1 MEVRRTRVP
10 RAHMR
15 QRALALPVRWLCGA
29 CVRLTG
35 ARTLWLTRAVSPR
48 DVMLLG
54 ARAWRLQETTA
65 LVDGVERF
73 GLGKWAEIK
82 KHTFDE
88 TSGRTPVDLKD
99 KWRNLSKALAK
110 AAGCVR
116 VRVHCARCSC
126 GGRRCG
132 VPLSG
137 AREAD
142 ARVGPRT
149 PRTLA
154 QSLARSSRDAATQR
168 LETEYSP
175 ELMQRVRDLIPG
187 NEGGSRARAR
197 GAGASGSGGAAAVSR
212 AANGGADAAGRR
224 KRQRKPAAGAVATAA
239 PKAARGL
246 ADEDARGGPGGGAG
260 GTAGSMNEV
269 FAQPLLAPHAA
280 DVHTAEQ
287 LLMPTAGVN
296 GMVDPAMSFILPS
309 I

>member
-1 MEVRRTRVP
+1 MPAMPAAAPVRMVQVDGGGAETAANARSPTRVRSATRP
-10 RAHMR
+10 RAR
-15 QRALALPVRWLCGA
+15 TTLAAGGRKVA
-29 CVRLTG
+29 
-35 ARTLWLTRAVSPR
+35 
-48 DVMLLG
+48 G
-54 ARAWRLQETTA
+54 ARATNGAKARGARAAGSRPAAGGKGGKSGSRSGRSGTTSTGGKRRSHQRWSMEETTA

-110 AAGCVR
+110 AAG
-116 VRVHCARCSC
+116 
-126 GGRRCG
+126 
-132 VPLSG
+132 
-137 AREAD
+137 
-142 ARVGPRT
+142 
-149 PRTLA
+149 
-154 QSLARSSRDAATQR
+154 DAATQR

-197 GAGASGSGGAAAVSR
+197 GGASGSGGAAAVSR